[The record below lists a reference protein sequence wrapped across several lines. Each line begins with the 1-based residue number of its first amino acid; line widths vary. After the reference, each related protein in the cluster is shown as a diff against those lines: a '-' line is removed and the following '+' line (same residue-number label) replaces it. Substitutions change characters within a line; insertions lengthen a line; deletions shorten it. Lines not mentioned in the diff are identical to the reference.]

1 MTSPG
6 SADLSSYGVE
16 LCLLGIGIF
25 SLKGESL
32 VLKLVIPSIRFDS
45 FFLFTSLSL
54 LVPVRSAPGLVVT
67 SFLGTDF

>member
-1 MTSPG
+1 MR
-6 SADLSSYGVE
+6 
-16 LCLLGIGIF
+16 LLGIGIF